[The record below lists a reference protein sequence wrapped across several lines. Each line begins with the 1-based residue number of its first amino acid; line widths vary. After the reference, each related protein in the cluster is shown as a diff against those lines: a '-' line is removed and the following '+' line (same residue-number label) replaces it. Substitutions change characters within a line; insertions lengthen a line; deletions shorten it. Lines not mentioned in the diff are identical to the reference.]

1 MNECWPSDN
10 FDWESLSCARK
21 AACVSD
27 LFDKV
32 ISSFETFTA
41 LTCHA
46 GLLLNLL
53 KIDAPVCAKIANF
66 CISDFFAN
74 TDVHIYS
81 LEEPIL

>member
-1 MNECWPSDN
+1 MNECWPSDK
-10 FDWESLSCARK
+10 FDWESLCCARK

-53 KIDAPVCAKIANF
+53 KIDAPVYAKIANF
-66 CISDFFAN
+66 SISDLLAN
-74 TDVHIYS
+74 TDVHT
-81 LEEPIL
+81 LPLT